1 MEEVSQ
7 TFSLIENKK
16 FDVLEL
22 STILLILASL
32 FSIINLRI
40 LKLPMTIGLMI
51 LAIALSI
58 SLLLIGYFFPSML
71 NLAYTITESFDSV
84 IIKLSFLKYIL
95 AIGSSFIILI
105 LILFY

>member
-32 FSIINLRI
+32 FSIINLRM

-58 SLLLIGYFFPSML
+58 SILLIGYFFPSML
-71 NLAYTITESFDSV
+71 NLAYTITESFDFNFV
-84 IIKLSFLKYIL
+84 LLNVMIPFFLFDG
-95 AIGSSFIILI
+95 AI
-105 LILFY
+105 